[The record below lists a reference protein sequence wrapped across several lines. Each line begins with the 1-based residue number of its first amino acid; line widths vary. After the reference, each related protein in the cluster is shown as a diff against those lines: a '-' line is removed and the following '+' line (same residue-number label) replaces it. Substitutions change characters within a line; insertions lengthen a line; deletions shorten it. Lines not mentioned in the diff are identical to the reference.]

1 MCSNDSPSQKRDGA
15 AEAAAQTPITT
26 EQLQSDYGATI
37 GALRNTTLPDARVE
51 TLVGLCVDVQQA
63 LDNHGTVGS
72 ETALELVTA
81 VAEAIEQVRDAM
93 VVTEDAVPDDRAL
106 DTGVPA
112 DDYVLTPSERD
123 ETLGV
128 LSSLLFTVV
137 ETPGVGDPTAA
148 SEIAQ

>member
-15 AEAAAQTPITT
+15 AEAAAQTAITT

-51 TLVGLCVDVQQA
+51 ALVELCVDVQQA
-63 LDNHGTVGS
+63 LDNHGTADT
-72 ETALELVTA
+72 ETALELITA
-81 VAEAIEQVRDAM
+81 VAEGLEQTRDAM
-93 VVTEDAVPDDRAL
+93 VVTEDAAPDDRAL

-148 SEIAQ
+148 SEIVQ